1 MNTVVGLVSFE
12 DVSVDFTWEEWQD
25 LDDAQRKLYRDVMLE
40 TYSSLLSL
48 NQCDAKPELILKLE
62 QGAGPW
68 KEDAPNQSL
77 PGSPL
82 LSPLGDRHLGS
93 FGLCPVWSFQGTKLI
108 PSKSSEVT
116 LESRQQGQRSSR
128 KTPPASVGGKLHT
141 EGHLRNSA
149 DGVCGKRH
157 LFYD

>member
-1 MNTVVGLVSFE
+1 MSTVVGLMSFE

-68 KEDAPNQSL
+68 KEEDAPNQRLPAMENVKSL
-77 PGSPL
+77 NETSW
-82 LSPLGDRHLGS
+82 DN
-93 FGLCPVWSFQGTKLI
+93 Q
-108 PSKSSEVT
+108 
-116 LESRQQGQRSSR
+116 
-128 KTPPASVGGKLHT
+128 
-141 EGHLRNSA
+141 
-149 DGVCGKRH
+149 KRH
-157 LFYD
+157 LNHMVITDNLQLRRESNLGKDLI